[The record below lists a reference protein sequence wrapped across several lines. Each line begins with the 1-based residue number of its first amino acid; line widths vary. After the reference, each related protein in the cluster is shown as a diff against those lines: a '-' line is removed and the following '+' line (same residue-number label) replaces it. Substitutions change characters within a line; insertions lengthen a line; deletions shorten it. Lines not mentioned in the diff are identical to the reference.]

1 MPGSPTGWWRQLP
14 NILTLLRLAITAVFF
29 VVLGWGLPAAHDA
42 DSLAWWGNAA
52 VALFIVAALTDILDG
67 WLARRWNAVTAFGR
81 VMDACVDKVM
91 VLGAFTYLAAL
102 PSFAAGPLGGPMD
115 TGWTA
120 WMTVVLLA
128 RELLVTSLRGWL
140 EGLGVPFPADPVG
153 KVKMLLQSVAVPV
166 CLVVAVHA
174 GPAQS
179 EGWRL
184 ARDGIAWA
192 TVVATVISAIPYVV
206 RAVRVA
212 PPGAS

>member
-1 MPGSPTGWWRQLP
+1 MPGSPTGWWRQVP
-14 NILTLLRLAITAVFF
+14 NILTLLRLAITVVFF
-29 VVLGWGLPAAHDA
+29 VVLGWGLPSAEDA
-42 DSLAWWGNAA
+42 DSLARWGNAA
-52 VALFIVAALTDILDG
+52 VTLFIVAALTDVLDG

-91 VLGAFTYLAAL
+91 VLGAFTYLASL
-102 PSFAAGPLGGPMD
+102 PSFASGPLGGPMD

-153 KVKMLLQSVAVPV
+153 KVKMLLQSVAVPM

-174 GPAQS
+174 GAAES
-179 EGWRL
+179 EVWRWS
-184 ARDGIAWA
+184 RDGIAWA